1 MTPIFRLFGC
11 LITLIALAACSTS
24 GQLSMI
30 AKRDV
35 DATSLL
41 KAGRAY
47 QTLGPAE
54 GKACHYLL
62 LFVPL
67 GDSDISKAVDDALAP
82 SGGDALL
89 YVTTEKEYRTL
100 PSPYF
105 FLLPIFERACTSVK
119 GTAVRFQ

>member
-1 MTPIFRLFGC
+1 MTPTLRLFAC
-11 LITLIALAACSTS
+11 LIMLTTLSACSTS

-30 AKRDV
+30 AKSGV
-35 DATSLL
+35 DAITLLTS
-41 KAGRAY
+41 GRAY

-89 YVTTEKEYRTL
+89 HVTTEKKYVTL
-100 PSPYF
+100 PSFVY
-105 FLLPIFERACTSVK
+105 LLPIFERTCTSVK